1 MRRGAVSHQH
11 VVGQRVETDNGAV
24 DRGDES
30 DGREDGA
37 GEGCEAAMGAASM
50 QHQPDPEAE
59 AQQPTEGPN
68 GEEGDHGAAAL
79 APDMPDRPS
88 RKSATTPVAS
98 QSRIAPISPPIA
110 AKPYVAI
117 VRPIGLDI
125 ASLSP

>member
-1 MRRGAVSHQH
+1 MAKKATMARPPSRA
-11 VVGQRVETDNGAV
+11 
-24 DRGDES
+24 
-30 DGREDGA
+30 
-37 GEGCEAAMGAASM
+37 
-50 QHQPDPEAE
+50 
-59 AQQPTEGPN
+59 
-68 GEEGDHGAAAL
+68 
-79 APDMPDRPS
+79 DMPDSPS